1 MSIQTNRTLGGIGA
15 CFTLIGAVSGVS
27 SLINYAYPNS
37 VAANLAFSAVSGI
50 VGVFGFVGFILF
62 FVAMYGFSKAYGEY
76 RIFSY
81 VLWGLIIITIVAGV
95 IAVVIFIAIIFSN
108 IARHNSKP

>member
-15 CFTLIGAVSGVS
+15 YITLIGAVSGVS

-81 VLWGLIIITIVAGV
+81 VLWGLIITIVAGV